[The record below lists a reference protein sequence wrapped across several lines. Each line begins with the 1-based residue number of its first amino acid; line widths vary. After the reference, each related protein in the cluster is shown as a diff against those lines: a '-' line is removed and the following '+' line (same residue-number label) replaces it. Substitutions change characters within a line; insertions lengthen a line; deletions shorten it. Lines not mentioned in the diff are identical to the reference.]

1 MNARSNIPADVL
13 ASLEQA
19 ATSVEPSPV
28 FEPFSWTTPEADMAS
43 TLNQLSAIKQAR
55 DIAAGV
61 SEILGMLEREELDA
75 GCDDDEGRP
84 IPKLF
89 TATVRG
95 NLQRLTITSLQMLTD
110 RMDAAID
117 RANNSAEERAGG

>member
-1 MNARSNIPADVL
+1 MNARSDIPPDVL

-19 ATSVEPSPV
+19 ASGVEPSPM
-28 FEPFSWTTPEADMAS
+28 FTPFSWTTPEADKAS
-43 TLNQLSAIKQAR
+43 TLNQLSDIKDAR

-61 SEILGMLEREELDA
+61 AALLGMLEREELDA
-75 GCDDDEGRP
+75 GCEDDEGRL

-89 TATVRG
+89 CSVVRG
-95 NLQRLTITSLQMLTD
+95 NLQRLTITSLQMLAD

-117 RANNSAEERAGG
+117 RANSSAEERAGG